1 MTFPKALED
10 SPGHALGDYSAKVC
24 RYEEGIFAGYR
35 WFDARSIEPL
45 FPFGH
50 GLSYTEFEL
59 SGLSVER
66 TDAGVR
72 ASLTVTN
79 TGNRAGSEVVQLYV
93 GQPVCSVAR
102 PLREL
107 KEFAK
112 VALEPGASRRV
123 QFDLPRAAFAFWSDA
138 KNDWV
143 VEPGEFLIEVG
154 VSSRRIILKRTIDLD
169 ERSALR
175 AAYFNS
181 AL

>member
-1 MTFPKALED
+1 M
-10 SPGHALGDYSAKVC
+10 
-24 RYEEGIFAGYR
+24 
-35 WFDARSIEPL
+35 
-45 FPFGH
+45 
-50 GLSYTEFEL
+50 
-59 SGLSVER
+59 
-66 TDAGVR
+66 
-72 ASLTVTN
+72 TN
-79 TGNRAGSEVVQLYV
+79 TGNRAGLEVVQRYG
-93 GQPVCSVAR
+93 GQPICSVAR

-112 VALEPGASRRV
+112 VPLEPGTSRRV

-138 KNDWV
+138 KNDWL

-154 VSSRRIILKRTIDLD
+154 VSSRRIILKRTINLD